1 MNKIKN
7 TLPEKEVAELS
18 KLFNLKKTR
27 EGFYLTFYNGH
38 AKQFC
43 KFVAYLIRQ
52 YFWNLDEIY
61 ANAKMLTEK
70 FFLKDIMKAKKPLYC
85 KWLSGTTYLFT
96 MHPSVGAIGEDVLYL
111 HVQSE
116 QDAVDNA
123 MDEISDVISRVKNAW
138 GTEKL
143 KYALFNKL
151 AKNTEL

>member
-38 AKQFC
+38 VKQFC

-70 FFLKDIMKAKKPLYC
+70 FFLKDITKAKKPLYC
-85 KWLSGTTYLFT
+85 KWLSGTT
-96 MHPSVGAIGEDVLYL
+96 
-111 HVQSE
+111 
-116 QDAVDNA
+116 
-123 MDEISDVISRVKNAW
+123 
-138 GTEKL
+138 
-143 KYALFNKL
+143 
-151 AKNTEL
+151 